1 MAIDLFAGV
10 GVTDFGRAVAW
21 FERLLGE
28 PAAFVATDTEHVWK
42 VNEHGWIYV
51 VLRPERAGQAMVTV
65 FLDDLDGFVESA
77 ASRASSPNS
86 GRPTRTAS
94 ARSSTSIPT
103 ATRSASA
110 APRTKVQTSL
120 PPDPDAEPSQK
131 CSQTPPSRHRSATGA
146 GHGLWQ
152 SRPVHALAAVAAPTP
167 DWRLAAVLAV
177 LVVIAVATSYA
188 GQLGVQRDLVTAAA
202 RAVAQLAAVSLVIAA
217 ALQSVWWSMAV
228 VLVMYLVAVGTSARR
243 MNLMPTQWPW
253 VGAAIAAG
261 VVPVLALSLGSGV
274 VPFNGAG
281 IVPIAGIVIGGM
293 MTASTLTG
301 RRASDELNRQ
311 FGSYEAG
318 LSLGM
323 PQADAAFLV
332 MQPAG
337 REALTPGLDQTRT
350 VGLVTLPGAFV
361 GVLLG
366 GGTAY
371 EAAAAQILVLIGLMA
386 GQAITTAVLLRL
398 LAAGRVVRRDL
409 LAIYP
414 R

>member
-1 MAIDLFAGV
+1 M
-10 GVTDFGRAVAW
+10 
-21 FERLLGE
+21 
-28 PAAFVATDTEHVWK
+28 
-42 VNEHGWIYV
+42 
-51 VLRPERAGQAMVTV
+51 
-65 FLDDLDGFVESA
+65 
-77 ASRASSPNS
+77 
-86 GRPTRTAS
+86 
-94 ARSSTSIPT
+94 
-103 ATRSASA
+103 
-110 APRTKVQTSL
+110 
-120 PPDPDAEPSQK
+120 
-131 CSQTPPSRHRSATGA
+131 
-146 GHGLWQ
+146 
-152 SRPVHALAAVAAPTP
+152 HALAAVAAPTP
-167 DWRLAAVLAV
+167 DWRLAAVLVV
-177 LVVIAVATSYA
+177 LVVLGVATSFV

-202 RAVAQLAAVSLVIAA
+202 RAVVQLAIVSLVIAA
-217 ALQSVWWSMAV
+217 ALTSVWWSLAV
-228 VLVMYLVAVGTSARR
+228 VGVMYLVAVGTSARR
-243 MNLMPTQWPW
+243 LNLMPTQWPW

-261 VVPVLALSLGSGV
+261 VVPVLVLSLGSGV

-293 MTASTLTG
+293 MTAATLTG
-301 RRASDELNRQ
+301 RRASDELVHQ

-366 GGTAY
+366 GGSAY
-371 EAAAAQILVLIGLMA
+371 EAAAAQILVLIGLMT
-386 GQAITTAVLLRL
+386 GQAITTAVLLRFVG
-398 LAAGRVVRRDL
+398 AGRVVRRDL